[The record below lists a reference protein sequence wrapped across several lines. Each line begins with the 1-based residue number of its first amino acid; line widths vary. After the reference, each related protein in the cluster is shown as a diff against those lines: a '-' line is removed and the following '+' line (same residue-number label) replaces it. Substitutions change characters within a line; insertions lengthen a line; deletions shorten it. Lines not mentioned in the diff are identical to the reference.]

1 MIISCLLSSLQAFT
15 LKASLSR
22 DQKTPNQPAVSYCP
36 SMRSANSTRKGPE
49 HWMKQLGFGN
59 NIIPYSSELTAQ
71 DCALKLLMS
80 FITAHT
86 EVPGWNSLTGFRQK
100 FRVEICSSEFVH
112 TAVIKEK
119 KRSNHHT
126 ALTASALIALL
137 VQRGKERVQTNILVY
152 SQTAVQLLL
161 HTSLFPSP
169 LLFHPPS
176 GKGLFVRPASHTKVG
191 INTRHCWKTKLIL

>member
-1 MIISCLLSSLQAFT
+1 MIISCLLLSLQAFT

-22 DQKTPNQPAVSYCP
+22 AQKTPNQPAVSYCP

-59 NIIPYSSELTAQ
+59 NIIPYSGELTAQ

-86 EVPGWNSLTGFRQK
+86 EVLGLNSLTGFRQK

-119 KRSNHHT
+119 KKKQSSHSINCFCLNCFACPEGERKSSN
-126 ALTASALIALL
+126 
-137 VQRGKERVQTNILVY
+137 
-152 SQTAVQLLL
+152 
-161 HTSLFPSP
+161 
-169 LLFHPPS
+169 
-176 GKGLFVRPASHTKVG
+176 
-191 INTRHCWKTKLIL
+191 